1 METRATFSQQL
12 APPEKKSGYI
22 TRRKLET
29 NRATHLV
36 YTIQVSATAKKSIM
50 LEQMFPTFSSR
61 REEESSEQPRSHLIG
76 GLFSLE
82 RLPDLPHV
90 KHGRHASSDVHL
102 RLYTAHIPHTVKS
115 CRRQRRNTG
124 DDVMTASTT
133 VTTAR
138 ERRGRRG

>member
-1 METRATFSQQL
+1 
-12 APPEKKSGYI
+12 
-22 TRRKLET
+22 
-29 NRATHLV
+29 
-36 YTIQVSATAKKSIM
+36 
-50 LEQMFPTFSSR
+50 MFPTFSSR

-138 ERRGRRG
+138 EERTERLKSCPSSWHAENPKRVHRYKMYNVQSMLLCYFVDCTSAYYLCKL